1 MNENEIS
8 YQIRKAI
15 YEVYE
20 ELGPGLLESTY
31 EFALKYE
38 LESYGLQVKSQ
49 VELPLKYKDSIIPK
63 AYRLD
68 LLIEEKVVIELKS
81 VETINP
87 IHHKQLITYL
97 KLSNLKLGILVNF
110 NTHFLKDN
118 IFRKVNN
125 LLSG

>member
-20 ELGPGLLESTY
+20 ELGPGLLESSY
-31 EFALKYE
+31 EIALKYE
-38 LESYGLQVKSQ
+38 LETMGLHVKSQ
-49 VELPLKYKDSIIPK
+49 VDLALKYKDMIVSN

-68 LLIEEKVVIELKS
+68 LLVEDKVIIELKS
-81 VETINP
+81 IESINP
-87 IHHKQLITYL
+87 VHHKQLITYL
-97 KLSNLKLGILVNF
+97 KLSNLKLGVLVNF

-118 IFRKVNN
+118 IFRKVNG
-125 LLSG
+125 L